1 MVIVES
7 TCAEDFQPARTV
19 FYGEIF
25 VVSPPIIVFCLGVCL
40 YAQSVVMSFDSL
52 NTDNR
57 PDFSIVFRTRRG
69 DDVNTLDVSRFEL
82 LQFLC
87 VAYLLIVDIDLRLA
101 LGKDGKLTVAP
112 LHARQHREQVVGCAN
127 VLQDRVLYLN
137 GHATS
142 SGLILR
148 NLALHGNVLQ
158 YDGIALKADVAHL
171 ADRAGLVVGLIA
183 DKRHSDKHP
192 SRTAGDDEVAV
203 LVCHAAIDKRGVGR
217 QQQGYVG
224 KFNGATLFINHS
236 SDDLLRLFLDALH
249 GDEAVGL
256 SNLHR
261 IEAYHLTDSVAD
273 GLVAETG
280 GDGEVL
286 QFVVNETD
294 AAVRLRTVQVDEHV
308 GERGLGVV
316 LTQFLCLCFDIA
328 EAQYNK
334 VKCASHGLFDD

>member
-1 MVIVES
+1 M
-7 TCAEDFQPARTV
+7 
-19 FYGEIF
+19 
-25 VVSPPIIVFCLGVCL
+25 
-40 YAQSVVMSFDSL
+40 
-52 NTDNR
+52 
-57 PDFSIVFRTRRG
+57 
-69 DDVNTLDVSRFEL
+69 

-87 VAYLLIVDIDLRLA
+87 VAYLLIIDIDLWLA
-101 LGKDGKLTVAP
+101 LGKDGELTVAP
-112 LHARQHREQVVGCAN
+112 LHAGQHREQVVSCAN

-137 GHATS
+137 GHAAG

-158 YDGIALKADVAHL
+158 YDGIATEADVAHL
-171 ADRAGLVVGLIA
+171 ADGAGLIVGLIA
-183 DKRHSDKHP
+183 DKRHADKHP
-192 SRTAGDDEVAV
+192 SRAAGDDEVAV

-224 KFNGATLFINHS
+224 KLNRAPLLVDDT

-249 GDEAVGL
+249 GDETVGL
-256 SNLHR
+256 SDFHR
-261 IEAYHLTDSVAD
+261 IEAYHLTDGVAD

-316 LTQFLCLCFDIA
+316 LTQFLCLCFD
-328 EAQYNK
+328 
-334 VKCASHGLFDD
+334 